1 MGELQDQS
9 RERIHQCTLAEI
21 EHSGIVG
28 LRVANIAE
36 AAEVSVALIYKY
48 YKDRDGLLAGVLSKE
63 IENYYLI
70 DVKNIRRIVESSEQI
85 SVDVLMKALPM
96 PEDQARLKRRVLRMQ
111 IFAASEEIPEL
122 RKAIGEAQKTIHEAV
137 RNLIVEVRE
146 RAGARNS
153 ISADVISF
161 VVQAM
166 GFSFGFNDFMDDKP
180 LNNDNYSEFMR
191 DFLSRYLLT

>member
-36 AAEVSVALIYKY
+36 AANVSVALIYKY
-48 YKDRDGLLAGVLSKE
+48 YKDREGLLAGVLSKE
-63 IENYYLI
+63 IENYYLN
-70 DVKNIRRIVESSEQI
+70 DVQNIRRLVESSEQI
-85 SVDVLMKALPM
+85 SIDLLMTAFPM
-96 PEDQARLKRRVLRMQ
+96 PEDQSRLKRRALRIQ

-122 RKAIGEAQKTIHEAV
+122 RKGIGEAQKTIHEEVRKLIIEV
-137 RNLIVEVRE
+137 RN
-146 RAGARNS
+146 RAGAKNL